1 MDSIISCCRQIFIV
15 SILSNIVLHLVPS
28 DKYDKYI
35 KYICGI
41 IMLAVCIEPILN
53 ILPSSLSLSEIYANI
68 IQTSNIKKLE
78 NELKY
83 QEANSDNIINEYTL
97 KFKKD
102 IENFVLEQGL
112 YPINTEIVIDF
123 DENSDDFGSITKIE
137 LTVSEEQYSNSDKV
151 NDSTVSDVEKIS
163 IPKIDI
169 NNLENGNSRDNNV
182 QDDSRVALLKQ
193 KLAEFYAIPQD
204 RIVIYS

>member
-1 MDSIISCCRQIFIV
+1 M
-15 SILSNIVLHLVPS
+15 
-28 DKYDKYI
+28 
-35 KYICGI
+35 
-41 IMLAVCIEPILN
+41 
-53 ILPSSLSLSEIYANI
+53 
-68 IQTSNIKKLE
+68 
-78 NELKY
+78 
-83 QEANSDNIINEYTL
+83 

-112 YPINTEIVIDF
+112 YPINTEIIIDF

-163 IPKIDI
+163 IHQIDI